1 MNPWNGAKPFIL
13 PGCEEAMGGGHS
25 FRGGPAAFTAH
36 DGA

>member
-25 FRGGPAAFTAH
+25 LRRRSAVH
-36 DGA
+36 DIQSGL